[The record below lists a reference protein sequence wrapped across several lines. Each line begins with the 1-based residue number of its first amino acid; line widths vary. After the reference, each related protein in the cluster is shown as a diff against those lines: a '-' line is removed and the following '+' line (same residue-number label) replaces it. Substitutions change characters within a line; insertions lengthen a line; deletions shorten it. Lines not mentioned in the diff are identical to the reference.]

1 METTTTTKRTYK
13 KQTIV
18 LKKFLDKDQKSLLTK
33 MCKNHP
39 KKVTKMIKEEEKSN
53 KKAEKEMIK
62 NNKKAEK
69 EMIKNNKK
77 AEKEAEKNKIKEL
90 KEQAKKEKKEQK
102 EVERKKVKEEKATAK
117 KEAKEAKKKLPKDTS
132 NGNVM
137 SVLNLSQAEEPNLFT
152 EALAETSEELS
163 EEVFINVNEITQLA
177 NAPAP
182 DEVKKKRR
190 GRPKKANL
198 EEIAPNAEV

>member
-69 EMIKNNKK
+69 E
-77 AEKEAEKNKIKEL
+77 AEKNKIKEL
-90 KEQAKKEKKEQK
+90 KEEAKKEKKEQK
-102 EVERKKVKEEKATAK
+102 EAERKKVKEEKAIAK

>member
-1 METTTTTKRTYK
+1 MNTIQNENMETTTTTKRTYK

-69 EMIKNNKK
+69 E
-77 AEKEAEKNKIKEL
+77 AEKNKIKEL

-102 EVERKKVKEEKATAK
+102 EAEKKKVKEEKATAK

>member
-1 METTTTTKRTYK
+1 
-13 KQTIV
+13 
-18 LKKFLDKDQKSLLTK
+18 
-33 MCKNHP
+33 MCIRDSHP
-39 KKVTKMIKEEEKSN
+39 KKVTKLIKEEEKAN
-53 KKAEKEMIK
+53 KKAEKEMV
-62 NNKKAEK
+62 
-69 EMIKNNKK
+69 KNNKK

-90 KEQAKKEKKEQK
+90 KEQAKQEKKKQK
-102 EVERKKVKEEKATAK
+102 EAEKKKEKEEKAAAK

-137 SVLNLSQAEEPNLFT
+137 SVLNLNQASEPNLFT

-163 EEVFINVNEITQLA
+163 EEVFINVDEITQLA

-182 DEVKKKRR
+182 AEVKKKRR

>member
-1 METTTTTKRTYK
+1 MNNIQNENMEATTTTKRTYK

-69 EMIKNNKK
+69 E
-77 AEKEAEKNKIKEL
+77 AEKNKIKEL

-102 EVERKKVKEEKATAK
+102 EAERKKVKEEKATAK

>member
-1 METTTTTKRTYK
+1 MNTIQNKDMNATTTNTKRTYK

-33 MCKNHP
+33 LCKNHP
-39 KKVTKMIKEEEKSN
+39 KKITKMIKEEEK
-53 KKAEKEMIK
+53 E
-62 NNKKAEK
+62 NKKAEK

-90 KEQAKKEKKEQK
+90 KEQAKQEKKEKKEA
-102 EVERKKVKEEKATAK
+102 EKKKIKEEKAIAK

-132 NGNVM
+132 TGNVI
-137 SVLNLSQAEEPNLFT
+137 SVLNLSQDEEPNLFT
-152 EALAETSEELS
+152 EALTETIEELS

-182 DEVKKKRR
+182 NDIKKKRR

-198 EEIAPNAEV
+198 EEIVPNAEV

>member
-1 METTTTTKRTYK
+1 MNTIQNETMNATTTTNTTKRTYK

-33 MCKNHP
+33 LCKNHP
-39 KKVTKMIKEEEKSN
+39 KKVTKMIKEEEKIA
-53 KKAEKEMIK
+53 KKE
-62 NNKKAEK
+62 EK

-90 KEQAKKEKKEQK
+90 KEKAKQAKKAEKE
-102 EVERKKVKEEKATAK
+102 EERKRIKEEKAAIK
-117 KEAKEAKKKLPKDTS
+117 KEAKGTKKKLPKDTS

-137 SVLNLSQAEEPNLFT
+137 SVLNLSQEREPNLFT
-152 EALAETSEELS
+152 EALAEANDELS
-163 EEVFINVNEITQLA
+163 EEVFINVNEITHLA

-182 DEVKKKRR
+182 GELKKKRR

-198 EEIAPNAEV
+198 EEIVPNAEV